1 VAVFLVTISTIK
13 AHNLLL
19 LFYKANI
26 GSHFDTGNKV
36 GVVVD
41 DVAGCGMGGASLPAS
56 FIFIESSEHV

>member
-1 VAVFLVTISTIK
+1 
-13 AHNLLL
+13 LL

-41 DVAGCGMGGASLPAS
+41 DVAGCGMSGASLPAS